1 MKIKSWCGSSPKT
14 QLSVAPTS
22 LCWMVLVLPLRTP
35 VFILPTWHS
44 RLFLFFLPS
53 CSPPTGHPGPPLL
66 LAWWRL
72 APTSKRILSSDDSWT
87 CSASHSPMCFQF
99 LASPPT
105 FMAFILPWDGTF
117 CKHPAIFWPISPW
130 CVFIML
136 PQLVSL
142 LPIWIPPLSALLTSL
157 SRAPFP
163 GDCCSSPG
171 WACLSLHLLS
181 ITFIWP
187 IYHAV
192 WWQLSIKHSYCW
204 QFYGWNCVTSTFT
217 CWSPSFSVT
226 VFGGKAFRM

>member
-1 MKIKSWCGSSPKT
+1 MAQDFLINRISHHYLIKVVRLQAKAWKRQPFCELTIYASFKKTTHEMKIKSWCGSSPKT
-14 QLSVAPTS
+14 QLSVAPTF
-22 LCWMVLVLPLRTP
+22 LCWMVLVLPLHTP

-66 LAWWRL
+66 LAWWWL

-87 CSASHSPMCFQF
+87 CSASHSLMCFQF
-99 LASPPT
+99 LASPT

-163 GDCCSSPG
+163 GECCSNPG
-171 WACLSLHLLS
+171 
-181 ITFIWP
+181 
-187 IYHAV
+187 
-192 WWQLSIKHSYCW
+192 
-204 QFYGWNCVTSTFT
+204 
-217 CWSPSFSVT
+217 
-226 VFGGKAFRM
+226 